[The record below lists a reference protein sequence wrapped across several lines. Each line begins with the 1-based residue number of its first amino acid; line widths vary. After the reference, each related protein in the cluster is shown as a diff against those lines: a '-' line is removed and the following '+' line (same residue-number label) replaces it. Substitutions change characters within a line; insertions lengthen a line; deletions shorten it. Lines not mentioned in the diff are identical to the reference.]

1 MKFPFVKAL
10 ILTVLLVVVGCDLT
24 DSSDESADQANEIMP
39 ISEGNTWEGEGVGLD
54 NSVAPAL
61 TATGETRTIDGRVF
75 DEVVLTGLDWDGGGS
90 LQYVYQD
97 EQGLYLSAELGFYFG
112 SEEGGIEDIVIFFRY
127 PVEDGVDYIHTNKSG
142 SFQVSVVKS
151 EIVVPAGNFET
162 IAYEVQDE
170 GNSVVFHFKPG
181 VGPVAVVDLDESG
194 NEDGRLQLVE
204 YEVD

>member
-1 MKFPFVKAL
+1 
-10 ILTVLLVVVGCDLT
+10 
-24 DSSDESADQANEIMP
+24 MP
-39 ISEGNTWEGEGVGLD
+39 IAEGNTWEAEGVGLD

-97 EQGLYLSAELGFYFG
+97 EEGLYLSAELGFYFG
-112 SEEGGIEDIVIFFRY
+112 SEEEGVEGIVMFFRY

-181 VGPVAVVDLDESG
+181 VGPVAVVALDESG